1 MAGLL
6 ADTLDQGRV
15 GEASELASEHLNLL
29 KTIGDATLTVGLS
42 FVGIMIKA
50 LSAEMADVMRWSQL
64 TIDLAEADPGKGY
77 LVLNS
82 PLALALGTRAVARY
96 SLGRHGWRE
105 DLDRAFSHTQTADAM
120 SYATLNVYK
129 YDLAVPSGVLRC
141 DDTAL
146 REIREAMQTCEQSGD
161 DFALAQARMSMGF
174 ALIHHGAANSAQG
187 VALLEQVR
195 DHILQGGFS
204 VAELPLLDLYI
215 AREHARPGDT
225 GGVLPSMR
233 DAVDRLFSVRH
244 YAYVLP
250 ATSIL
255 VETLLQA
262 DTRNDLSE
270 AETAIDRLAASVEEH
285 QPIRD
290 VMVLR
295 LRTLLAKAR
304 GDDAV
309 YRDQLERY
317 RAMADSFG
325 YEGHLE
331 WAREML

>member
-1 MAGLL
+1 
-6 ADTLDQGRV
+6 
-15 GEASELASEHLNLL
+15 
-29 KTIGDATLTVGLS
+29 
-42 FVGIMIKA
+42 
-50 LSAEMADVMRWSQL
+50 
-64 TIDLAEADPGKGY
+64 
-77 LVLNS
+77 
-82 PLALALGTRAVARY
+82 
-96 SLGRHGWRE
+96 
-105 DLDRAFSHTQTADAM
+105 
-120 SYATLNVYK
+120 
-129 YDLAVPSGVLRC
+129 
-141 DDTAL
+141 
-146 REIREAMQTCEQSGD
+146 MQTCEQSGD

-174 ALIHHGAANSAQG
+174 ALIHHGAADGAQG
-187 VALLEQVR
+187 VALLKQVR

-233 DAVDRLFSVRH
+233 DAVDQLFSVRH

-325 YEGHLE
+325 YEGHVE